1 MQLLVAA
8 VFSGLRRRAKV
19 LAPEAMTP
27 EPIVLCG
34 YTDSEL
40 ACFHVAGIVL
50 LLVGGFLLGMPAT
63 TTKKLAESK
72 AGKHP
77 AWWWPVVDVWC
88 RSVEW
93 ANRTLSYEIG
103 APLIKAKFVIDTMKG
118 LTPLVITALM
128 VQHENWS
135 VGACTYLALHGS
147 YGALWVLKSQIFPDP
162 RWETKLTATGVLVC
176 GTWMALYWSGGASL
190 IILRTPV
197 SNERAA
203 LATVM
208 YVLGVVLMLG
218 ADGQRFFV
226 CQLKKGLISDGWYAR
241 TRNPNYLGEM
251 LLYASFAVLGQ
262 TTFMWTHLLL
272 TWSTTFLPNMWW
284 KERSLMRKPGWA
296 AWAARSGFLL
306 PVLLPGG
313 PAATAAT
320 ARPTAS
326 PTAKRAK
333 ASPKRAP
340 SSKR

>member
-1 MQLLVAA
+1 MWVSPWGVATASRRYLLM
-8 VFSGLRRRAKV
+8 VFGISEPTV
-19 LAPEAMTP
+19 LF
-27 EPIVLCG
+27 G
-34 YTDSEL
+34 YTDLEL
-40 ACFHVAGIVL
+40 ACLHVAGIVS
-50 LLVGGFLLGMPAT
+50 LLVSGFLLGMPAT
-63 TTKKLAESK
+63 TTKKLAEAKAGKLAEAK

-77 AWWWPVVDVWC
+77 AWWWPLVDFWC

-118 LTPLVITALM
+118 LTSPVIAALM
-128 VQHENWS
+128 VQHDNWS
-135 VGACTYLALHGS
+135 IGACTYLALHGS

-226 CQLKKGLISDGWYAR
+226 CGLKKG
-241 TRNPNYLGEM
+241 
-251 LLYASFAVLGQ
+251 
-262 TTFMWTHLLL
+262 
-272 TWSTTFLPNMWW
+272 
-284 KERSLMRKPGWA
+284 
-296 AWAARSGFLL
+296 
-306 PVLLPGG
+306 
-313 PAATAAT
+313 
-320 ARPTAS
+320 
-326 PTAKRAK
+326 
-333 ASPKRAP
+333 
-340 SSKR
+340 

>member
-1 MQLLVAA
+1 MIAPNEVTEP
-8 VFSGLRRRAKV
+8 SV
-19 LAPEAMTP
+19 LF
-27 EPIVLCG
+27 G

-40 ACFHVAGIVL
+40 SSLHIAGIAL
-50 LLVGGFLLGMPAT
+50 LLVSGFLLGMPAT
-63 TTKKLAESK
+63 TTKKLAEFK
-72 AGKHP
+72 AGKLVHP
-77 AWWWPVVDVWC
+77 AWWWALVDFWC

-118 LTPLVITALM
+118 VTPLVIAALM
-128 VQHENWS
+128 VHHENYS
-135 VGACTYLALHGS
+135 AGAFTYLALHGS

-226 CQLKKGLISDGWYAR
+226 CGLKTG
-241 TRNPNYLGEM
+241 
-251 LLYASFAVLGQ
+251 
-262 TTFMWTHLLL
+262 
-272 TWSTTFLPNMWW
+272 
-284 KERSLMRKPGWA
+284 
-296 AWAARSGFLL
+296 
-306 PVLLPGG
+306 
-313 PAATAAT
+313 
-320 ARPTAS
+320 
-326 PTAKRAK
+326 
-333 ASPKRAP
+333 
-340 SSKR
+340 

>member
-1 MQLLVAA
+1 MSMPPVQWPPCTDLSPDPSQSSHPPRFHTSQVI
-8 VFSGLRRRAKV
+8 
-19 LAPEAMTP
+19 APDEVT
-27 EPIVLCG
+27 EPSILFG

-40 ACFHVAGIVL
+40 ACLHVAGIVL

-63 TTKKLAESK
+63 TTKKLAEFK
-72 AGKHP
+72 AGKLVHP
-77 AWWWPVVDVWC
+77 AWWWWPAVDLWC

-226 CQLKKGLISDGWYAR
+226 CGLKTG
-241 TRNPNYLGEM
+241 
-251 LLYASFAVLGQ
+251 
-262 TTFMWTHLLL
+262 
-272 TWSTTFLPNMWW
+272 
-284 KERSLMRKPGWA
+284 
-296 AWAARSGFLL
+296 
-306 PVLLPGG
+306 
-313 PAATAAT
+313 
-320 ARPTAS
+320 
-326 PTAKRAK
+326 
-333 ASPKRAP
+333 
-340 SSKR
+340 